1 MIKKEDL
8 ETIKNSKK
16 YIGISAIIFFISF
29 FFGVIFST
37 LYPSLAKEALSE
49 LVKTFS
55 FLFEFK
61 PLQMSIFLFLNNSIK
76 IFLFMFLGVLFT
88 IPTVFFL
95 ILNGWILGYVIGA
108 SFPEI
113 GMGGVFYS
121 VFLHGIFELSGL
133 FLGSAMGILLGL
145 SIYKEAKRKTFK
157 IFPFSFAIKKLFLS
171 SLRIFVCIIL
181 PLLFLAALIET
192 YLIYY

>member
-8 ETIKNSKK
+8 EIIKNNKK

-29 FFGVIFST
+29 FFGVLFAV
-37 LYPSLAKEALSE
+37 LYPALAKESLDE

-55 FLFEFK
+55 FLLKFK
-61 PLQMSIFLFLNNSIK
+61 PLEMGIFLFLNNSIK
-76 IFLFMFLGVLFT
+76 IFLFMFLGILFAVPT
-88 IPTVFFL
+88 IFFL
-95 ILNGWILGYVIGA
+95 ILNGWILGYVIGV

-113 GMGGVFYS
+113 GMSGVFYS
-121 VFLHGIFELSGL
+121 VFLHGVFELSGL
-133 FLGSAMGILLGL
+133 FLGSAMGIFLGL
-145 SIYKEAKRKTFK
+145 SLYRETKKKAFK
-157 IFPFSFAIKKLFLS
+157 IFPFSFTIKKLFLS
-171 SLRIFVCIIL
+171 SVRIFACIIL